1 MIPPATIPL
10 IAPYLFERFQNNAKS
25 ITGPNVAPKPAQAND
40 TIWNTELLGLLARN
54 IAIIE
59 MIITEPLATT
69 IFTPAE
75 RFKLNTPSSKFS
87 ETLEDAARSCESE
100 VDIVEASIPARITP
114 AIMAKIMPC
123 VLNTWAI

>member
-1 MIPPATIPL
+1 MWHRSLP
-10 IAPYLFERFQNNAKS
+10 RQM
-25 ITGPNVAPKPAQAND
+25 D

-75 RFKLNTPSSKFS
+75 RFKLNTPSSKFLKHLKMQQ
-87 ETLEDAARSCESE
+87 EAVNLKLTLLRQ
-100 VDIVEASIPARITP
+100 VY
-114 AIMAKIMPC
+114 
-123 VLNTWAI
+123 LQG

>member
-1 MIPPATIPL
+1 
-10 IAPYLFERFQNNAKS
+10 
-25 ITGPNVAPKPAQAND
+25 
-40 TIWNTELLGLLARN
+40 
-54 IAIIE
+54 

-69 IFTPAE
+69 IFTPDE

>member
-1 MIPPATIPL
+1 M
-10 IAPYLFERFQNNAKS
+10 E
-25 ITGPNVAPKPAQAND
+25 PKPAQAND

-75 RFKLNTPSSKFS
+75 RFKFNTPSSKFS

-123 VLNTWAI
+123 VLKYVGYRTMIVSEIL

>member
-75 RFKLNTPSSKFS
+75 RFKFNTPSSKFS

-100 VDIVEASIPARITP
+100 VDIVEE
-114 AIMAKIMPC
+114 
-123 VLNTWAI
+123 VYLQG